1 MLSEHVF
8 TLFHRSITISD
19 RDIIVAGA
27 SAAVCF
33 SIWAVLHLYRNNV
46 VTLHR
51 AGGVDHLV
59 QELGRIAE
67 ALERI
72 ANRPAERAIAA
83 AKRRVEE
90 PQEPRRRSVSYSML
104 GR

>member
-8 TLFHRSITISD
+8 TIFHRSITITD

-27 SAAVCF
+27 AAAVCF
-33 SIWAVLHLYRNNV
+33 SIWAVLHLYRSNV
-46 VTLHR
+46 VVLHR

-59 QELGRIAE
+59 QELARIAE

-72 ANRPAERAIAA
+72 ANRPAERALAA
-83 AKRRVEE
+83 AKQRAEE
-90 PQEPRRRSVSYSML
+90 PHEPRSRSVSYSML

>member
-8 TLFHRSITISD
+8 TIFHRTIAITD
-19 RDIIVAGA
+19 RDIVVAGA
-27 SAAVCF
+27 TAAVCF

-46 VTLHR
+46 VVLHR
-51 AGGVDHLV
+51 AGGVDSLV
-59 QELGRIAE
+59 RELARISD

-83 AKRRVEE
+83 AKRRAEE
-90 PQEPRRRSVSYSML
+90 AQEPRGVSHSLL

>member
-1 MLSEHVF
+1 LLSEHVF